1 MRGLESIEVA
11 VALTVVLAF
20 VLGFV
25 YIFDWFGVSKQQEF
39 VYADLSAAAQ
49 QALDRILWS
58 RPLDPSRGLGL
69 GGDGRYIDDSFV
81 YFYATATATPSL
93 QTCKIESKAL
103 VNHLGID
110 EAYLA
115 GRGWLVL
122 KREAASLDYEKILAN
137 LFGEVG
143 RWGFDGRSPLQLF
156 DIKLLVTPVATAKCE
171 IRNDYATFRIVSKG
185 PPQDGRVVYS
195 LYYVKKGDAKKDNV
209 LCTAYGIGYT
219 SNGELRLKIGD
230 LQFYCDDGSTA
241 RPGSNEPLVVLFE
254 KIDKPTLICYST
266 TQGDRPFAY
275 GFTTVRDGAL
285 ALYIVHDSA
294 ISCGG
299 GNNAV
304 LGVRYVDL
312 YLGGSKR
319 TVAEDITLDPGVG
332 KGSVK
337 VEPCSS
343 CTKSAHCTACYIANI
358 PREAKVAVVAVETSA
373 AAQAGGGLDIIVVPL
388 VPYPPFM
395 SINIT
400 TWTRWGFTREP
411 WVPAAVATRV
421 VDSPSTTYNVTLW
434 VYRRP

>member
-1 MRGLESIEVA
+1 
-11 VALTVVLAF
+11 
-20 VLGFV
+20 
-25 YIFDWFGVSKQQEF
+25 
-39 VYADLSAAAQ
+39 
-49 QALDRILWS
+49 
-58 RPLDPSRGLGL
+58 
-69 GGDGRYIDDSFV
+69 
-81 YFYATATATPSL
+81 
-93 QTCKIESKAL
+93 
-103 VNHLGID
+103 
-110 EAYLA
+110 
-115 GRGWLVL
+115 
-122 KREAASLDYEKILAN
+122 
-137 LFGEVG
+137 
-143 RWGFDGRSPLQLF
+143 
-156 DIKLLVTPVATAKCE
+156 LVTPVATAKCE

-195 LYYVKKGDAKKDNV
+195 LYYVKKGGAGNV

-241 RPGSNEPLVVLFE
+241 RPGGNEPLVVLFE

-285 ALYIVHDSA
+285 ALYIAHDVA
-294 ISCGG
+294 FSCGG
-299 GNNAV
+299 GKDKSRGEDKRRGNVPA
-304 LGVRYVDL
+304 LGVRRVDL
-312 YLGGSKR
+312 YLGGSKY
-319 TVAEDITLDPGVG
+319 TVAKDITLDPGVG
-332 KGSVK
+332 EGSVK

-343 CTKSAHCTACYIANI
+343 CTNNARCTACYIANI
-358 PREAKVAVVAVETSA
+358 PREAKVAVVAVETDA
-373 AAQAGGGLDIIVVPL
+373 PEQAGGGLDIIVVPL

>member
-1 MRGLESIEVA
+1 VRGLESIEVV

-81 YFYATATATPSL
+81 YFYATATATPNL

-103 VNHLGID
+103 VDHLGID

-143 RWGFDGRSPLQLF
+143 RWGFDGRSPLGLF

-230 LQFYCDDGSTA
+230 LQFHCDDGSTA
-241 RPGSNEPLVVLFE
+241 RPGGNEPLVVLFE
-254 KIDKPTLICYST
+254 KIDRPTLICYNT
-266 TQGDRPFAY
+266 TRGGRPFAY
-275 GFTTVRDGAL
+275 GFATVRDGAL

-304 LGVRYVDL
+304 LDVRYVDL

-337 VEPCSS
+337 VGPCSS
-343 CTKSAHCTACYIANI
+343 CTKNARCTACYIANI

-373 AAQAGGGLDIIVVPL
+373 AARAGGGLDIIVVPL